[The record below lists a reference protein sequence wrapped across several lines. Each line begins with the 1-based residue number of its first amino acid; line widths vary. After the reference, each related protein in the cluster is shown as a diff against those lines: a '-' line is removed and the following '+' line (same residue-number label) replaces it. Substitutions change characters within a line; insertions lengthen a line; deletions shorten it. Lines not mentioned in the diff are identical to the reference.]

1 MAKMEGF
8 RIRNFRTLKDAS
20 LGRAW
25 RRGGSPLAPL
35 TAVIGKNGV
44 GKSALFDAFGFLSDS
59 LKFGVE
65 EACFAGGR
73 GGFKNILSRGE
84 EGPMEFEVTYR
95 ENDRARSVVY
105 ELSVGLDESQ
115 RPRVLKERMS
125 EVVEALKRGEVRKR
139 SFLLLENGEGEV
151 WEGSRGGRHIDTE
164 DGDPNPPA
172 GRERPRKQKK
182 ESGKA
187 EAVKLDDTRVPGIE
201 VLGSFRNHPRISAF
215 RRFARNWHLNR
226 FTPDAAR
233 GLPPA
238 VSHEHL
244 NVRGDNLANVARFME
259 REHPERFLSIVEKVA
274 KKIPGISR
282 ISTEETIDDR
292 LLVRFDDKRF
302 RRPFYA
308 QQVSDGT
315 LRILFFLLLLE
326 DPKPPPLLCVEAPG
340 ANVYHRLLESLAMEF
355 RERSADTQIF
365 VTTHQPDFVDG
376 LNPDEVWILEKG
388 PDGFSTARRA
398 SDDELVRHMVAEG
411 LFLGGLWYSD
421 YLDAR

>member
-1 MAKMEGF
+1 MEGF

-25 RRGGSPLAPL
+25 RRGGSPLSPL
-35 TAVIGKNGV
+35 TAVVGKNGV

-65 EACFAGGR
+65 KACSAGGR
-73 GGFKNILSRGE
+73 GGLRNILSLGE
-84 EGPMEFEVTYR
+84 EGPLEFEVTYR
-95 ENDRARSVVY
+95 ENDRARPVVY

-115 RPRVLKERMS
+115 RPHVLKERMS
-125 EVVEALKRGEVRKR
+125 EVVEAPNSGEVRKR

-151 WEGSRGGRHIDTE
+151 WEGSRGGRYADTE
-164 DGDPNPPA
+164 DGGPNPPA
-172 GRERPRKQKK
+172 GRERPRKPKK

-187 EAVKLDDTRVPGIE
+187 EAVKLDDTRTPGIE
-201 VLGSFRNHPRISAF
+201 VLGSFRKHPRISAF
-215 RRFARNWHLNR
+215 RRFVRNWHLNR

-244 NVRGDNLANVARFME
+244 NVRGENLANVVRFME
-259 REHPERFLSIVEKVA
+259 REHPERLLSVVEKVA
-274 KKIPGISR
+274 RKIPGTSR
-282 ISTEETIDDR
+282 ISTEETVDDR

-302 RRPFYA
+302 RQPFYA
-308 QQVSDGT
+308 QQASDGT

-326 DPKPPPLLCVEAPG
+326 DPKPPPLLCVEAPE
-340 ANVYHRLLESLAMEF
+340 NDVYHKLLESLAMEF
-355 RERSADTQIF
+355 RERSADTQVF

-388 PDGFSTARRA
+388 LDGFSTARRA

>member
-35 TAVIGKNGV
+35 TAVVGKNGV

-59 LKFGVE
+59 LNFGVE
-65 EACFAGGR
+65 KACFAGGR
-73 GGFKNILSRGE
+73 GGFRNILSLGE
-84 EGPMEFEVTYR
+84 EGPLEFEVTYR
-95 ENDRARSVVY
+95 ESDRTRPVVY

-125 EVVEALKRGEVRKR
+125 EVGEAPKSGEVRKR

-151 WEGSRGGRHIDTE
+151 WEGSRGGRHADTE
-164 DGDPNPPA
+164 DGGPNPPA
-172 GRERPRKQKK
+172 DCERPRKSKK
-182 ESGKA
+182 EPGKA
-187 EAVKLDDTRVPGIE
+187 EIVKLDDTRALGIE
-201 VLGSFRNHPRISAF
+201 VLGSFRKHPRISAF
-215 RRFARNWHLNR
+215 RRFVRNWHLNR

-244 NVRGDNLANVARFME
+244 NIRGDNLANVVRFME
-259 REHPERFLSIVEKVA
+259 REHPERLLSVVEKVA
-274 KKIPGISR
+274 KKIPGTSR
-282 ISTEETIDDR
+282 ISTEETVDDR

-302 RRPFYA
+302 RQPFYA
-308 QQVSDGT
+308 QQASDGT
-315 LRILFFLLLLE
+315 LRILFFLLLME
-326 DPKPPPLLCVEAPG
+326 DPKPPPLLCVEAPE
-340 ANVYHRLLESLAMEF
+340 NDVYHKLLESLAMEF
-355 RERSADTQIF
+355 RERSADTQVF

>member
-1 MAKMEGF
+1 MEGF

-25 RRGGSPLAPL
+25 RRGGSPLTPL
-35 TAVIGKNGV
+35 TAVVGKNGV

-59 LKFGVE
+59 IRFGVE
-65 EACFAGGR
+65 KACSAGGR
-73 GGFKNILSRGE
+73 GGLRNILSLGE

-95 ENDRARSVVY
+95 ENDRAHPVVY

-125 EVVEALKRGEVRKR
+125 EVVKAPKSGKVRKR

-151 WEGSRGGRHIDTE
+151 WEGSRGGRHADTE
-164 DGDPNPPA
+164 DGGPNPPA
-172 GRERPRKQKK
+172 ERERPRKPKK
-182 ESGKA
+182 ESRKA
-187 EAVKLDDTRVPGIE
+187 EAVKLDDTRVLGIE
-201 VLGSFRNHPRISAF
+201 VLGSFRKHPRISAF
-215 RRFARNWHLNR
+215 RRFVRNWHLNR
-226 FTPDAAR
+226 FAPDAAR

-238 VSHEHL
+238 VSHEHM
-244 NVRGDNLANVARFME
+244 NVRGDNLANVVRFME
-259 REHPERFLSIVEKVA
+259 REHPERLLSVVEKVA
-274 KKIPGISR
+274 QKIPGTSR
-282 ISTEETIDDR
+282 ISTEETVDDR

-302 RRPFYA
+302 RQPFYA
-308 QQVSDGT
+308 QQASDGT

-326 DPKPPPLLCVEAPG
+326 DPKPPPLLCVEAPE
-340 ANVYHRLLESLAMEF
+340 NDVYHKLLESLAMEF
-355 RERSADTQIF
+355 RKRSADTQVF